1 MRRRLLLATLLSGP
15 AWAQGGAQEDE
26 LSQLMR
32 SLAAVP
38 ERRDRFTE
46 ERAIPELDLPLPN
59 EGTLFWSA
67 PDTLEKHTLSPIDE
81 RLSVSG
87 DRLLYERRDRDFRR
101 EFSLA
106 DQPEMQALVEA
117 IRGTLAGDLAA
128 LRRHY
133 EVEFEGSHTGSWRLI
148 LRPTSFRVRASV
160 QRILVT
166 GQAAQPTGV
175 DTEGNGSVTRM
186 RIRPAS

>member
-1 MRRRLLLATLLSGP
+1 MKRRLLLLTFASGP
-15 AWAQGGAQEDE
+15 AVAQGDE
-26 LSQLMR
+26 LAQLMR
-32 SLAAVP
+32 ALAAIR

-59 EGTLFWSA
+59 EGTLSWSA
-67 PDTLEKHTLSPIDE
+67 PDRLEKHTLSPIDE

-87 DRLLYERRDRDFRR
+87 GRLLYERRDRDFRR

-117 IRGTLAGDLAA
+117 IRGTLAGDLPA
-128 LRRHY
+128 LRRYY
-133 EVEFEGSHTGSWRLI
+133 EVEFEGRHDDAWRLI
-148 LRPTSFRVRASV
+148 LVPTLPRVRSSV

-166 GQAAQPTGV
+166 GEADRLTGV

-186 RIRPAS
+186 RIRPAR

>member
-1 MRRRLLLATLLSGP
+1 MLLGTFVAGP
-15 AWAQGGAQEDE
+15 AWAQEDE
-26 LSQLMR
+26 LSRLMAA
-32 SLAAVP
+32 LAAIR

-59 EGTLFWSA
+59 EGTLSWSA
-67 PDTLEKHTLSPIDE
+67 PDRLEKHTTSPIDE
-81 RLSVSG
+81 RLTVAG
-87 DRLLYERRDRDFRR
+87 GRLVYERADRDIRR

-117 IRGTLAGDLAA
+117 IRGTLAGDLPT

-133 EVEFEGSHTGSWRLI
+133 EVAFEGRHDGAWRLV
-148 LRPTSFRVRASV
+148 LRPLSLRLRASV

-166 GQAAQPTGV
+166 GQADQPTGV
-175 DTEGNGSVTRM
+175 DTEGNGSTTRM
-186 RIRPAS
+186 RIRPGP

>member
-1 MRRRLLLATLLSGP
+1 MRRRLTLALLISGP
-15 AWAQGGAQEDE
+15 ALAQEDE

-32 SLAAVP
+32 SLAAVR

-59 EGTLFWSA
+59 EGTLSWSA
-67 PDTLEKHTLSPIDE
+67 PDRLEKHTLSPIDE
-81 RLSVSG
+81 RLTVSG
-87 DRLLYERRDRDFRR
+87 GRLLYERRDRDVRR

-117 IRGTLAGDLAA
+117 IRGTLAGDLPA

-133 EVEFEGSHTGSWRLI
+133 EVALEGRHDDAWRLV
-148 LRPTSFRVRASV
+148 LRPTSMRIRASV

-166 GQAAQPTGV
+166 GQGAQPTGV
-175 DTEGNGSVTRM
+175 DTEGHGGVTRM
-186 RIRPAS
+186 RIRPGP